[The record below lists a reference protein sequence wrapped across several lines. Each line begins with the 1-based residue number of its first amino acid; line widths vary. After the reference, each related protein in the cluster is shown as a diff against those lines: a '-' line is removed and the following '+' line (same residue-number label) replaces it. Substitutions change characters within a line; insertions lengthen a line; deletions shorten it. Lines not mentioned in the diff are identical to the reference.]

1 MEQFIKK
8 ADQLNIGSIRTLAS
22 QKALRSTLK
31 PNDNFYIPNPDLGEI
46 EPLLK
51 SEGVGYKK
59 MAHPTYT
66 ITLFTIID

>member
-8 ADQLNIGSIRTLAS
+8 ADQLNIDSIRILAG
-22 QKALRSTLK
+22 QKALRTTLK

-51 SEGVGYKK
+51 GEKVGYKK

-66 ITLFTIID
+66 ITLFTVID